1 MGLREEF
8 INNVVREVENNS
20 IYIWGGQGEK
30 VEELTIKK
38 IEKMEDSTE
47 NAKRVVKHIA
57 SIYPNTNLS
66 RAFDCSGLLT
76 YHLMKL
82 GIIGND
88 TTANGLLKRC
98 KQIAK
103 KDLRP
108 GDFVFKMLKD
118 KAVHVAMFY
127 KEGGT
132 LVECVGRDD
141 GVKFTELTTKF
152 TKFGR
157 LPQFDY

>member
-1 MGLREEF
+1 M
-8 INNVVREVENNS
+8 
-20 IYIWGGQGEK
+20 
-30 VEELTIKK
+30 
-38 IEKMEDSTE
+38 M
-47 NAKRVVKHIA
+47 
-57 SIYPNTNLS
+57 
-66 RAFDCSGLLT
+66 
-76 YHLMKL
+76 L
-82 GIIGND
+82 GILTSD

-108 GDFVFKMLKD
+108 GDFVFKMSKD

-127 KEGGT
+127 KDGS

-141 GVKFTELTTKF
+141 GVKFTELTSKF

-157 LPQFDY
+157 LPQFED